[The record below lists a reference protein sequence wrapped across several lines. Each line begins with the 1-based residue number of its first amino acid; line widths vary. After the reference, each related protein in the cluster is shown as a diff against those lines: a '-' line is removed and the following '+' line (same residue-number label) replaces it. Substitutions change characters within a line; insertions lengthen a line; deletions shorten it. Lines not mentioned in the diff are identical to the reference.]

1 MLFKAHECAKVV
13 VNSGALQHT
22 TDKTAIAVAIFLL
35 SSSFFTRARTG
46 IMLLIVNHLQGFV
59 PPVARCRV
67 ATGAHGTA
75 KRERSAGGDR

>member
-1 MLFKAHECAKVV
+1 MLFKANECAKVV

-22 TDKTAIAVAIFLL
+22 TEL

-75 KRERSAGGDR
+75 KRGRLAGGDR